1 MSYEI
6 LSDMVASISELKK
19 NPMGTFESADGRPI
33 AILNHNKPI
42 FYCVPAELYGGML
55 ELLDDMQLAKTVRE
69 RLNNPETIEVDIHD
83 LQTRV

>member
-19 NPMGTFESADGRPI
+19 NPMNTFESAEGRPI

-42 FYCVPAELYGGML
+42 FYCVSSELYAEM
-55 ELLDDMQLAKTVRE
+55 VE
-69 RLNNPETIEVDIHD
+69 RLEDIELTKIAIERLENAETIEVNIND
-83 LQTRV
+83 L